1 MLQGDRRAGECFAFL
16 ASPVASGRYGLMI
29 YPALPELEPQ
39 VEVSKR
45 RLRVFLMRHQ
55 GEIAVE
61 QISGTEDLFV
71 SSMTKDEVREL
82 MGRTYGA
89 RRSAAKPD

>member
-1 MLQGDRRAGECFAFL
+1 MLQADRGLEECFAFL

-29 YPALPELEPQ
+29 YPALPELDPQ

-45 RLRVFLMRHQ
+45 RLRVFLLRHQ

-71 SSMTKDEVREL
+71 SSMTRDEVREL
-82 MGRTYGA
+82 MGTA
-89 RRSAAKPD
+89 HSTRRSESKLD